1 MELILIIILF
11 LTQMNGKNGKPAL
24 ELSKLTPLLSM
35 LGDKNLSEL
44 PALKNLDL
52 KSILPENMN
61 ISDILSAVKAFSS
74 FAAPQAAAEPKAEPT
89 QSMPPLRPISKIAD
103 ANITYALNQYFSE

>member
-61 ISDILSAVKAFSS
+61 ISDILNAVN
-74 FAAPQAAAEPKAEPT
+74 T
-89 QSMPPLRPISKIAD
+89 I
-103 ANITYALNQYFSE
+103 

>member
-61 ISDILSAVKAFSS
+61 ISDILSAVNTFSS
-74 FAAPQAAAEPKAEPT
+74 FATPQAAEPKAEPT

>member
-1 MELILIIILF
+1 MDLILIIILF

-61 ISDILSAVKAFSS
+61 ISDILNAVKTFSS
-74 FAAPQAAAEPKAEPT
+74 FAAPQAAAAPKAEPT